1 MAKGAIAKQQVE
13 NRIRAE
19 FGNDF
24 VGSNGKEL
32 FVWGEENGE
41 RVQIKIALTCPKT
54 NYTGPDVASG
64 SAKPAAKAALD
75 WSDGATETPPTEL
88 TQEEKETVN
97 ELLSKLG
104 L

>member
-1 MAKGAIAKQQVE
+1 MARGAIAKQQVE
-13 NRIRAE
+13 NRIRLE
-19 FGNDF
+19 FGDDF

-54 NYTGPDVASG
+54 EYNGPDVSSG
-64 SAKPAAKAALD
+64 KPAPKAALD
-75 WSDGATETPPTEL
+75 WSDNTTETPVTEL

-97 ELLSKLG
+97 NLLEKLG

>member
-1 MAKGAIAKQQVE
+1 MARGAIAKQQVE
-13 NRIRAE
+13 NRIRLE
-19 FGNDF
+19 FGDDF

-54 NYTGPDVASG
+54 EYNGPDVSG
-64 SAKPAAKAALD
+64 GKPAPKAALD
-75 WSDGATETPPTEL
+75 WSDNTTETPATEL

-97 ELLSKLG
+97 SLLAKLG

>member
-1 MAKGAIAKQQVE
+1 MAKGAIAKQNVE
-13 NRIRAE
+13 NRIRQA
-19 FGNDF
+19 FGEDF

-32 FVWGEENGE
+32 FVWSDENGE

-54 NYTGPDVASG
+54 NYSGPDVSAGAGKSA
-64 SAKPAAKAALD
+64 AKPALD
-75 WSDGATETPPTEL
+75 WSDDVNETPPTEL